1 MIKDKNELSEES
13 RVWIF
18 PSSRK
23 LSENEKEE
31 ISSVLTSFLSEW
43 RSHDA
48 DMIAAFEFKYDRFII
63 VYLDETANHISGC
76 GVDKLI
82 AIILKFEEQYNIDL
96 LDKMNV
102 TFKQG
107 EYIQYQPLI
116 KFRKLV
122 KDGSVSKK
130 TIVFNNLVN
139 TKTEFEEAWEI
150 PAEQSWHNRYFK
162 KK

>member
-1 MIKDKNELSEES
+1 MIKNIKELAGES

-23 LSENEKEE
+23 LAIAEQEE
-31 ISSVLTSFLSEW
+31 ISQELSTFLSEW
-43 RSHDA
+43 RSHGA
-48 DMIAAFEFKYDRFII
+48 DMLAAFEFKYDRFVI
-63 VYLDETANHISGC
+63 VYLDETQNEVSGC

-82 AIILKFEEQYNIDL
+82 AIIIKLQEKFEIEL

-107 EYIQYQPLI
+107 EFIQYQPLL

-122 KDGSVSKK
+122 KEGSVSKK

-139 TKTEFEEAWEI
+139 TKEEFEETWEI
-150 PAEQSWHNRYFK
+150 PAEQSWHNRFFK
-162 KK
+162 K

>member
-1 MIKDKNELSEES
+1 MIKEIKELAGES

-23 LSENEKEE
+23 LSVDEMVI
-31 ISSVLTSFLSEW
+31 ISDELTAFLSQW

-63 VYLDETANHISGC
+63 VYLDETQHEVSGC
-76 GVDKLI
+76 GIDKLI
-82 AIILKFEEQYNIDL
+82 AIILKFQEQFNIDL

-107 EYIQYQPLI
+107 EFIQYQPLI

-139 TKTEFEEAWEI
+139 TKEEFEKSWEI
-150 PAEQSWHNRYFK
+150 PAEMSWHNRYFK
-162 KK
+162 K

>member
-1 MIKDKNELSEES
+1 MIKDKNELSGES

-23 LSENEKEE
+23 LSPEE
-31 ISSVLTSFLSEW
+31 QTVISETLTTFLSDW

-48 DMIAAFEFKYDRFII
+48 DMIAAFEFVYDRFII
-63 VYLDETANHISGC
+63 VYLDETQNEVSGC
-76 GVDKLI
+76 GIDKLT
-82 AIILKFEEQYNIDL
+82 AIFLKFQEQFDIEL

-139 TKTEFEEAWEI
+139 TKSEFEAAWEI
-150 PAEQSWHNRYFK
+150 PAEMSWHNRYFK
-162 KK
+162 K